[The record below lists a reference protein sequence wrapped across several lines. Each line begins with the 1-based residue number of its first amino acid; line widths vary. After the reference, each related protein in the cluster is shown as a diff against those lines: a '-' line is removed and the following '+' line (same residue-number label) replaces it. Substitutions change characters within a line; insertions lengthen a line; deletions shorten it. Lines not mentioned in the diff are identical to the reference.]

1 MESQRVGHDWAHQHQ
16 HTTWQSHCWVYI
28 LRSHGA
34 KGHLQPVFPAARSV
48 TAKTWRRPG
57 NPTPEYIPREVTVQK
72 DTCSTVC
79 NSQHGGDLTIHRQ
92 TDGWRCDT
100 YVQWK
105 ATQPLEKNEM
115 MPFTATW
122 VGLEMILLNKS
133 DRDKHHTISLYMR
146 NLEKITEMNL
156 LTKQSHRLMVTKA

>member
-1 MESQRVGHDWAHQHQ
+1 
-16 HTTWQSHCWVYI
+16 
-28 LRSHGA
+28 
-34 KGHLQPVFPAARSV
+34 
-48 TAKTWRRPG
+48 
-57 NPTPEYIPREVTVQK
+57 
-72 DTCSTVC
+72 
-79 NSQHGGDLTIHRQ
+79 
-92 TDGWRCDT
+92 
-100 YVQWK
+100 
-105 ATQPLEKNEM
+105 M